1 MHHQRFSSSAKSVA
15 SDMPQNHEI
24 RPPQQQAAPDL
35 AKVPTKHG
43 AYDVVKITPCGSVI
57 YEVPVPDGIGPG
69 EVFSMQAGNRTVEV
83 IVPPDFEPGYPL
95 EFMLPPDSIISYKPL
110 KMALITASP
119 AAEAAWK
126 KQPFHCSSQ
135 SVGIGGAFPMHGP
148 IREINEAAM
157 RAGKSVARTHVVC
170 VPVDVKPGEF
180 FEASAV
186 GFTFQVTCPINV
198 PEDRRIRIV
207 PPPPPPEPSKA
218 MQYFRVEVPPGIK
231 AGDQFAAVIDNS
243 HERLEVLVECPEGR
257 AGKTINVSLPTQI
270 VVGKIALSYES
281 HRRSGWRRT
290 VRASDLQ
297 FQWVRMRRQSALT
310 ESVAAFDFFKS
321 AFVRQIIELEG
332 HDPRMCTAD
341 IRLIPAAD
349 AVTASKLRLGGRT
362 IISYADLAKQ
372 QVRSLAEKH
381 EWFSGICQELSQLDN
396 IVKPTNPD
404 DFVDDA
410 YVEIFVRRDH
420 LPRDSMRGVLSLS
433 VAQMRAKW
441 RVRWLGEPALDDG
454 GLTKE
459 WFHLVTKEMLD
470 PTTGLFV
477 GVSANNQAVVDIHPV
492 YGT

>member
-1 MHHQRFSSSAKSVA
+1 
-15 SDMPQNHEI
+15 
-24 RPPQQQAAPDL
+24 
-35 AKVPTKHG
+35 
-43 AYDVVKITPCGSVI
+43 
-57 YEVPVPDGIGPG
+57 
-69 EVFSMQAGNRTVEV
+69 
-83 IVPPDFEPGYPL
+83 
-95 EFMLPPDSIISYKPL
+95 
-110 KMALITASP
+110 
-119 AAEAAWK
+119 
-126 KQPFHCSSQ
+126 
-135 SVGIGGAFPMHGP
+135 
-148 IREINEAAM
+148 
-157 RAGKSVARTHVVC
+157 
-170 VPVDVKPGEF
+170 
-180 FEASAV
+180 
-186 GFTFQVTCPINV
+186 
-198 PEDRRIRIV
+198 
-207 PPPPPPEPSKA
+207 

-243 HERLEVLVECPEGR
+243 QERLEVLVECPEGR

-290 VRASDLQ
+290 ERASDLQ

-420 LPRDSMRGVLSLS
+420 LLRDSMRGVLSLS

-477 GVSANNQAVVDIHPV
+477 GVSANNQAVVDIHCV
-492 YGT
+492 YGTCC

>member
-135 SVGIGGAFPMHGP
+135 GVGIGGAFPMHGP

-290 VRASDLQ
+290 ERASDLQ

-310 ESVAAFDFFKS
+310 E
-321 AFVRQIIELEG
+321 
-332 HDPRMCTAD
+332 
-341 IRLIPAAD
+341 
-349 AVTASKLRLGGRT
+349 
-362 IISYADLAKQ
+362 
-372 QVRSLAEKH
+372 
-381 EWFSGICQELSQLDN
+381 
-396 IVKPTNPD
+396 
-404 DFVDDA
+404 
-410 YVEIFVRRDH
+410 
-420 LPRDSMRGVLSLS
+420 
-433 VAQMRAKW
+433 
-441 RVRWLGEPALDDG
+441 
-454 GLTKE
+454 
-459 WFHLVTKEMLD
+459 
-470 PTTGLFV
+470 
-477 GVSANNQAVVDIHPV
+477 
-492 YGT
+492 